1 MEPRPPA
8 AIPDSRATRIAKQ
21 VLRRSAFYPFLIA
34 SLLVFP
40 AWMPWM
46 VAGWLAA
53 AAVRLGQKRPVWP
66 PLSLG
71 LAFILIK
78 RVDGGPRMIVL
89 LIALLAAIGIDAAA
103 RRKPAWSR
111 AVRPVFGVL
120 IAAWGFFAWDWQ
132 RAEHTSRH
140 PVLQPDRPVV
150 LLGDSLSSGGLGR
163 VLQGRLKVPLVDL
176 ARGGITSADGVKSIP
191 DLLKAKPQAVILE
204 LGGHDSLRGR
214 RRADAKENLEKIISA
229 AREGDAEV
237 ILFEIPLGFISDPYA
252 GLDRELA
259 RTHDL
264 ELISDGAIRQL
275 VYFSP
280 FTPLG
285 RWTGR
290 VLSYDGLH
298 PNDAGNAFLADRVEA
313 ALVRIYGPAIQ
324 R

>member
-1 MEPRPPA
+1 MAR
-8 AIPDSRATRIAKQ
+8 
-21 VLRRSAFYPFLIA
+21 LAFYPFLVS

-40 AWMPWM
+40 AWIPWM

-53 AAVRLGQKRPVWP
+53 AAVRLGQKKPAWP
-66 PLSLG
+66 TLSLC
-71 LAFILIK
+71 LALLLIK
-78 RVDGGPRMIVL
+78 RVDWGPRMVL
-89 LIALLAAIGIDAAA
+89 LLAALLVAIGIDAIS
-103 RRKPAWSR
+103 RHRPAWNR
-111 AVRPVFGVL
+111 AIRPAFGLLV
-120 IAAWGFFAWDWQ
+120 AAWGFFAWDWQ

-140 PVLQPDRPVV
+140 PALQPDHPVV

-163 VLQGRLKVPLVDL
+163 VLQGRLRVPVVDL
-176 ARGGITSADGVKSIP
+176 ARGGITSSDGVKSIP
-191 DLLKAKPQAVILE
+191 DLTATHPQAVVLE

-214 RRADAKENLEKIISA
+214 SRAETKENLEKIVAA
-229 AREGDAEV
+229 ARSAQAEV
-237 ILFEIPLGFISDPYA
+237 ILVEIPLGFVTDPYA

-290 VLSYDGLH
+290 ILSYDGLH
-298 PNDAGNAFLADRVEA
+298 PNDAGNAFLADRIED
-313 ALVRIYGPAIQ
+313 ALVRVYGPPIQ